1 MDLLGHQKILIL
13 KSRFFELYDIK
24 LINQEYDIIIQEAL
38 QAIKEVFGAVQVTLY
53 TSEEWDV
60 NWTIVSSTAKR
71 DYLGKTTCIKENLSL
86 ACEYKF
92 YRAPIKEDTL
102 HDYMMLALKS
112 KEKVDHILAIKI
124 KKELLLDDPNGEM
137 EISLFDMVAKEV
149 EILFRN
155 MQDMM
160 NINRDKKKYKQLFKV
175 TEKFHSSMKME
186 DVLREV
192 ISTLKEVYPSYR
204 YYLLL
209 SHDNNSPMD
218 LPVKDLE
225 YDSENTAAMEAYVT
239 GELQFENLKEVKSSV
254 IYAPLK
260 GKQGVYGV
268 LQIIVPDVIS
278 FPKNEVEFIS
288 LLANTA
294 GGALENAQ
302 LYQQSKKL
310 VTDLQLI
317 NEASDQLNSNLRLN
331 EMMTYICE
339 RISASFNA
347 KEVGFILFSLEN
359 DSTKVLLGSSS
370 FFFEPES
377 KKYIDYF
384 KEKIQIEKDS
394 LFLGDFSM
402 QIEDVRYKS
411 IMAVPMM
418 QTGVLKGFAI
428 VMHPE
433 AYHFPFDTF
442 KLLQSLIHHS
452 TLALTN
458 SLLREELEKMVV
470 TDHLTKLYS
479 RSYLDEKIQR
489 SLLEDV
495 EGTFIL
501 IDIDDFK
508 LINDT
513 YGHQI
518 GDDIIIQVANIIKE
532 NIRSSDVGSRWG
544 GEELAIYLPKVPLSF
559 GVTIA
564 ERLVKK
570 VKDNS
575 KPSVTISCGV
585 SYWNKQSNDTYNT
598 LFKRADKALYIAKET
613 GKDKVV
619 IQNTFLV
626 SE

>member
-1 MDLLGHQKILIL
+1 MDFLGHQKILIL
-13 KSRFFELYDIK
+13 KSRFFELYDTKWIDG
-24 LINQEYDIIIQEAL
+24 NYDIIIHEAL
-38 QAIKEVFGAVQVTLY
+38 QAIQEVFGAVAVTLY

-60 NWTIVSSTAKR
+60 NWTIVSSTEKM
-71 DYLGKTTCIKENLSL
+71 DCLGKTTCIKEKFSF
-86 ACEYKF
+86 ACEHKF
-92 YRAPIKEDTL
+92 YRTPIEEDSL
-102 HDYMMLALKS
+102 HDYMILALKS

-124 KKELLLDDPNGEM
+124 QKELLDDSNG
-137 EISLFDMVAKEV
+137 EISLFDMAGKEV
-149 EILFRN
+149 GIFFKN
-155 MQDMM
+155 MQNMA
-160 NINRDKKKYKQLFKV
+160 NIYKDKKKYKQLFKV
-175 TEKFHSSMKME
+175 TEKFHSSMMME

-192 ISTLKEVYPSYR
+192 IFTLKEVYPSYH

-225 YDSENTAAMEAYVT
+225 YDSENMAAMEAYVT
-239 GELQFENLKEVKSSV
+239 AEIQFENLKEEISSV

-278 FPKNEVEFIS
+278 FPQNEVEFIS

-310 VTDLQLI
+310 VADLQLI

-339 RISASFNA
+339 RISASFDA

-377 KKYIDYF
+377 IEYINYF
-384 KEKIQIEKDS
+384 KEKIQVEKDS

-402 QIEDVRYKS
+402 QLEDVKYKS

-433 AYHFPFDTF
+433 PYHFSFDTF

-489 SLLEDV
+489 SLLEDK

-544 GEELAIYLPKVPLSF
+544 GEELAIYLPKVPLSL

-570 VKDNS
+570 VRDHS

-585 SYWNKQSNDTYNT
+585 SYWNKQTNDTYNT

>member
-1 MDLLGHQKILIL
+1 MDFLGHQKILIL

-24 LINQEYDIIIQEAL
+24 LINDDYDIIIQEAL
-38 QAIKEVFGAVQVTLY
+38 QAIKEVFGAVEVTLY
-53 TSEEWDV
+53 TSEEWDL
-60 NWTIVSSTAKR
+60 NWSIVSTTASR
-71 DYLGKTTCIKENLSL
+71 DDLGKNTCIKENLQL
-86 ACEYKF
+86 ASGYKF
-92 YRAPIKEDTL
+92 FRLPITEDTI

-112 KEKVDHILAIKI
+112 KEKLDYILAIKI
-124 KKELLLDDPNGEM
+124 KKELLDEPNG

-149 EILFRN
+149 GILFRN
-155 MQDMM
+155 MQNML
-160 NINRDKKKYKQLFKV
+160 NVNRDKEKYKQLFKV

-192 ISTLKEVYPSYR
+192 IFTLKKVYPSYH

-218 LPVKDLE
+218 LPIKDLE
-225 YDSENTAAMEAYVT
+225 YDSENMAAMEAYVT
-239 GELQFENLKEVKSSV
+239 AELQFENLKEEKSSV

-268 LQIIVPDVIS
+268 LQIIVPDVSS

-347 KEVGFILFSLEN
+347 KEVGFILFSIEN
-359 DSTKVLLGSSS
+359 DSTKVLQGSSS

-377 KKYIDYF
+377 KNYIDYF
-384 KEKIQIEKDS
+384 KEKIQMEKDS

-402 QIEDVRYKS
+402 QLEDVRYKS
-411 IMAVPMM
+411 VMAVPMM
-418 QTGVLKGFAI
+418 QTGILKGFAI
-428 VMHPE
+428 VMHPD
-433 AYHFPFDTF
+433 AYHFSFDTF

-470 TDHLTKLYS
+470 TDHLTKLFS

-489 SLLEDV
+489 SLIEDK

-544 GEELAIYLPKVPLSF
+544 GEELAIYLPKVTLSL

-570 VKDNS
+570 VRDYS

-585 SYWNKQSNDTYNT
+585 SYWNKQTNDTYNT

-619 IQNTFLV
+619 IQNTLFV

>member
-1 MDLLGHQKILIL
+1 MDFLGHQKILIL
-13 KSRFFELYDIK
+13 KSRFFELYDTK
-24 LINQEYDIIIQEAL
+24 LINENYEIIIQEAL
-38 QAIKEVFGAVQVTLY
+38 QVIQEVFDANEVTLY
-53 TSEEWDV
+53 TSEEWDL
-60 NWTIVSSTAKR
+60 NWTIVSSTEKKEC
-71 DYLGKTTCIKENLSL
+71 LGKNTCVKDNFSF
-86 ACEYKF
+86 ACEHHF
-92 YRAPIKEDTL
+92 YRSSIKGDPL

-124 KKELLLDDPNGEM
+124 QKELLDNPNGET
-137 EISLFDMVAKEV
+137 SLFDVVGKEV
-149 EILFRN
+149 GIFFRN
-155 MQDMM
+155 MQ
-160 NINRDKKKYKQLFKV
+160 NIVDTDKDKRKYKQLFKV

-192 ISTLKEVYPSYR
+192 IFTLKEVYPSYY

-225 YDSENTAAMEAYVT
+225 YDSENMAAMEAYVT
-239 GELQFENLKEVKSSV
+239 AELQFENLKEEKSSV

-278 FPKNEVEFIS
+278 FPRNEVEFIS

-310 VTDLQLI
+310 VADLQLI

-339 RISASFNA
+339 RISASFDA

-377 KKYIDYF
+377 IKYIDYF
-384 KEKIQIEKDS
+384 KKKIQIEKDS

-402 QIEDVRYKS
+402 QLEDVQYKS

-433 AYHFPFDTF
+433 EYHFSFDTF

-489 SLLEDV
+489 SLLDDK

-518 GDDIIIQVANIIKE
+518 GDEIIIQVANIVKE

-544 GEELAIYLPKVPLSF
+544 GEELAIYLPKVPLSL

-570 VKDNS
+570 VRNHS

-585 SYWNKQSNDTYNT
+585 SYWNKQSEDTYNT
-598 LFKRADKALYIAKET
+598 IFKRADKALYIAKET

-619 IQNTFLV
+619 IQNTLLV

>member
-1 MDLLGHQKILIL
+1 MDFLGHQKILIL

-24 LINQEYDIIIQEAL
+24 LINDDYDIIIQEAL
-38 QAIKEVFGAVQVTLY
+38 QAIKEVFGAVEVTLY
-53 TSEEWDV
+53 TSEEWDL
-60 NWTIVSSTAKR
+60 NWSIVSTTASR
-71 DYLGKTTCIKENLSL
+71 DDLGKNTCIKENLQL
-86 ACEYKF
+86 ASGYKF
-92 YRAPIKEDTL
+92 FRLPITEDTI

-112 KEKVDHILAIKI
+112 KEKLDYILAIKI
-124 KKELLLDDPNGEM
+124 KKELLDEPNG

-149 EILFRN
+149 GILFRN
-155 MQDMM
+155 MQNML
-160 NINRDKKKYKQLFKV
+160 NVNRDKKKYKQLFKV

-192 ISTLKEVYPSYR
+192 IFTLKKVYPSYH

-218 LPVKDLE
+218 LPIKDLE
-225 YDSENTAAMEAYVT
+225 YDSENMAAMEAYVT
-239 GELQFENLKEVKSSV
+239 AELQFENLKEEKSSV

-268 LQIIVPDVIS
+268 LQIIVPDVSS

-347 KEVGFILFSLEN
+347 KEVGFILFSIEN
-359 DSTKVLLGSSS
+359 DSTKVLQGSSS

-377 KKYIDYF
+377 KNYIDYF
-384 KEKIQIEKDS
+384 KEKIQMEKDS

-402 QIEDVRYKS
+402 QLEDVRYKS
-411 IMAVPMM
+411 VMAVPMM
-418 QTGVLKGFAI
+418 QTGILKGFAI
-428 VMHPE
+428 VMHPD
-433 AYHFPFDTF
+433 AYHFSFDTF

-470 TDHLTKLYS
+470 TDHLTKLFS

-489 SLLEDV
+489 SLIEDK

-544 GEELAIYLPKVPLSF
+544 GEELAIYLPKVTLSL

-570 VKDNS
+570 VRDYS

-585 SYWNKQSNDTYNT
+585 SYWNKQTNDTYNT

-619 IQNTFLV
+619 IQNTLLV

>member
-1 MDLLGHQKILIL
+1 MDFLGHQKILIL

-24 LINQEYDIIIQEAL
+24 LINDDYDIIIQEAL
-38 QAIKEVFGAVQVTLY
+38 QAIKEVFGAVEVTLY
-53 TSEEWDV
+53 TSEEWDL
-60 NWTIVSSTAKR
+60 NWSIVSTTASR
-71 DYLGKTTCIKENLSL
+71 DDLGKNTCIKENLQL
-86 ACEYKF
+86 ASGYKF
-92 YRAPIKEDTL
+92 FRLPITEDTI

-112 KEKVDHILAIKI
+112 KEKLDYILAIKI
-124 KKELLLDDPNGEM
+124 KKELLDEPNG

-149 EILFRN
+149 GILFRN
-155 MQDMM
+155 MQNML
-160 NINRDKKKYKQLFKV
+160 NVNRDKKKYKQLFKV

-192 ISTLKEVYPSYR
+192 IFTLKKVYPSYH

-218 LPVKDLE
+218 LPIKDLE
-225 YDSENTAAMEAYVT
+225 YDSENMAAMEAYVT
-239 GELQFENLKEVKSSV
+239 AELQFENLKEEKSSV

-268 LQIIVPDVIS
+268 LQIIVPDVSS

-347 KEVGFILFSLEN
+347 KEVGFILFSIEN
-359 DSTKVLLGSSS
+359 DSTKVLQGSSS

-377 KKYIDYF
+377 KNYIDYF
-384 KEKIQIEKDS
+384 KEKIQMEKDS

-402 QIEDVRYKS
+402 QLEDVRYKS
-411 IMAVPMM
+411 VMAVPMM

-428 VMHPE
+428 VMHPD
-433 AYHFPFDTF
+433 AYHFSFDTF

-470 TDHLTKLYS
+470 TDHLTKLFS

-489 SLLEDV
+489 SLIEDK

-544 GEELAIYLPKVPLSF
+544 GEELAIYLPKVTLSL

-570 VKDNS
+570 VRDYS

-585 SYWNKQSNDTYNT
+585 SYWNKQTNDTYNS

-619 IQNTFLV
+619 IQNTLLV

>member
-1 MDLLGHQKILIL
+1 MDFLGHQKILML
-13 KSRFFELYDIK
+13 KSRFFDLYNTKVIHEN
-24 LINQEYDIIIQEAL
+24 IGIITQAALEA
-38 QAIKEVFGAVQVTLY
+38 IREVFGAVEVTLY
-53 TSEEWDV
+53 TNEEWDV
-60 NWTIVSSTAKR
+60 NWKIVSSTVLKNCEDKAVCLNE
-71 DYLGKTTCIKENLSL
+71 DISFL
-86 ACEYKF
+86 CEYKF
-92 YRAPIKEDTL
+92 SRTSIKDDL
-102 HDYMMLALKS
+102 AHDYMLLALNNKK
-112 KEKVDHILAIKI
+112 KEKVDYILAIKM
-124 KKELLLDDPNGEM
+124 KKEILDDPNEESFLLEM
-137 EISLFDMVAKEV
+137 AGKEV
-149 EILFRN
+149 GSFFAN
-155 MQDMM
+155 MQ
-160 NINRDKKKYKQLFKV
+160 NIADAMKEKKKYKQLFKV
-175 TEKFHSSMKME
+175 TEKFHSSMMME

-192 ISTLKEVYPSYR
+192 IFTLKEVYPFYH
-204 YYLLL
+204 YFLLL
-209 SHDNNSPMD
+209 SHDNNSPTD

-225 YDSENTAAMEAYVT
+225 YDGENMAAMEAYVT
-239 GELQFENLKEVKSSV
+239 AELQFENLKEEKSSV

-268 LQIIVPDVIS
+268 LQIIVPNAIS

-317 NEASDQLNSNLRLN
+317 NEASHQLNSNLRLN
-331 EMMTYICE
+331 EIMTYICE
-339 RISASFNA
+339 RISASFDA
-347 KEVGFILFSLEN
+347 QEVGFILFSLEN
-359 DSTKVLLGSSS
+359 NSTKVLSGSSS
-370 FFFEPES
+370 FFFNQES
-377 KKYIDYF
+377 QQYIKYV

-402 QIEDVRYKS
+402 QLEGARYKS

-418 QTGVLKGFAI
+418 QTGVLKGVAI
-428 VMHPE
+428 VMHPS
-433 AYHFPFDTF
+433 AYHFSFDTF

-452 TLALTN
+452 TLVLTN

-479 RSYLDEKIQR
+479 RNYLDEKIQM
-489 SLLEDV
+489 SLREDK

-518 GDDIIIQVANIIKE
+518 GDDIIIQVANIIKD
-532 NIRSSDVGSRWG
+532 NIRSSDIGSRWG
-544 GEELAIYLPKVPLSF
+544 GEELAIYLPRVPLSL

-570 VKDNS
+570 VRGNS
-575 KPSVTISCGV
+575 KPAVTISCGV

-598 LFKRADKALYIAKET
+598 LFKHADKALYTAKET
-613 GKDKVV
+613 GKDKVI
-619 IQNTFLV
+619 IQNTLLI
-626 SE
+626 

>member
-1 MDLLGHQKILIL
+1 MNFLGHQKILIL
-13 KSRFFELYDIK
+13 KSRFFELYDTK
-24 LINQEYDIIIQEAL
+24 LINENYEIIIQEAL
-38 QAIKEVFGAVQVTLY
+38 QAIQEVFGADEVTLY

-60 NWTIVSSTAKR
+60 NWTIVSSTEKR
-71 DYLGKTTCIKENLSL
+71 EYLGKNTCVKDNFSFT
-86 ACEYKF
+86 CEHQF
-92 YRAPIKEDTL
+92 YRSPIKEDAL

-124 KKELLLDDPNGEM
+124 KKELLDDPNGENA
-137 EISLFDMVAKEV
+137 LFDIVGKEV
-149 EILFRN
+149 GIFFRN
-155 MQDMM
+155 MQNIV
-160 NINRDKKKYKQLFKV
+160 NINKDKKKYKQLFKV
-175 TEKFHSSMKME
+175 TEKFHSSMMME

-192 ISTLKEVYPSYR
+192 IFTLKEVYPSYH

-225 YDSENTAAMEAYVT
+225 YDSENMAAMEAYVT
-239 GELQFENLKEVKSSV
+239 SELQFENVKEEKKSV

-310 VTDLQLI
+310 VADLQLI

-339 RISASFNA
+339 RISASFDA

-359 DSTKVLLGSSS
+359 DSPKVLLGSSS

-377 KKYIDYF
+377 MEYIDYF
-384 KEKIQIEKDS
+384 KKKIQIEKDS

-402 QIEDVRYKS
+402 QLEEMQYKS

-433 AYHFPFDTF
+433 AYHFSFDTF

-479 RSYLDEKIQR
+479 RNYLDEKIQR
-489 SLLEDV
+489 SLLEDK

-544 GEELAIYLPKVPLSF
+544 GEELAIYLPKVPLSL

-570 VKDNS
+570 VRDHS

-585 SYWNKQSNDTYNT
+585 SYWNKQSDDTYNT
-598 LFKRADKALYIAKET
+598 IFKRADKALYIAKET

-619 IQNTFLV
+619 IQNTLLV

>member
-1 MDLLGHQKILIL
+1 MDFLGHQKILIL
-13 KSRFFELYDIK
+13 KSRFFELYDTN
-24 LINQEYDIIIQEAL
+24 LINENYDIIIHEAL
-38 QAIKEVFGAVQVTLY
+38 KAIQEVFDAAEVTLY

-60 NWTIVSSTAKR
+60 SWTIVSSTEKKDR
-71 DYLGKTTCIKENLSL
+71 IGKTISLMEDVSL
-86 ACEYKF
+86 ACEHKF
-92 YRAPIKEDTL
+92 CRSPIKDDSV
-102 HDYMMLALKS
+102 HDYMMLALKG

-124 KKELLLDDPNGEM
+124 QKKLWDNPIEEN
-137 EISLFDMVAKEV
+137 SLFDDVGKEV
-149 EILFRN
+149 GIFFRN
-155 MQDMM
+155 MQKMVD
-160 NINRDKKKYKQLFKV
+160 ITKDKKKYKQLFKV
-175 TEKFHSSMKME
+175 TEKFHSSMMME

-192 ISTLKEVYPSYR
+192 IFTLKEVYPSYH

-225 YDSENTAAMEAYVT
+225 YDSENMAAMEAYVT
-239 GELQFENLKEVKSSV
+239 AKLQFENLKEEKNSV

-268 LQIIVPDVIS
+268 LQIIVPGVIS

-310 VTDLQLI
+310 VADLQLI
-317 NEASDQLNSNLRLN
+317 NEASHQLNSNLRLN

-339 RISASFNA
+339 RISASFDA

-359 DSTKVLLGSSS
+359 NSTTVLLGSSS
-370 FFFEPES
+370 FFFEHES
-377 KKYIDYF
+377 RQYIDYF

-402 QIEDVRYKS
+402 QLEGTQYKS

-418 QTGVLKGFAI
+418 QTGILKGFAI
-428 VMHPE
+428 VMHPD
-433 AYHFPFDTF
+433 AYHFSFDTF

-489 SLLEDV
+489 SLMEDK

-518 GDDIIIQVANIIKE
+518 GDDIIIQVANIIKD

-544 GEELAIYLPKVPLSF
+544 GEELAIYLPKVPLSL

-570 VKDNS
+570 VRENS
-575 KPSVTISCGV
+575 RPSVTISCGV
-585 SYWNKQSNDTYNT
+585 SYWNKLSEDTYNT

-613 GKDKVV
+613 GKDKVI
-619 IQNTFLV
+619 IQNTLLV

>member
-1 MDLLGHQKILIL
+1 MDFLGHQKILIL

-24 LINQEYDIIIQEAL
+24 LINDDYDIIIQEAL
-38 QAIKEVFGAVQVTLY
+38 QAIKEVFGAVEVTLY
-53 TSEEWDV
+53 TSEDWDL
-60 NWTIVSSTAKR
+60 NWSIVSTTASR
-71 DYLGKTTCIKENLSL
+71 DDLGKNTCIKENLLL
-86 ACEYKF
+86 ASGYKF
-92 YRAPIKEDTL
+92 FRLPIMEDTI

-112 KEKVDHILAIKI
+112 KEKVDYILAIKI
-124 KKELLLDDPNGEM
+124 KKELLDEPNG

-149 EILFRN
+149 GILFRN
-155 MQDMM
+155 MQNML
-160 NINRDKKKYKQLFKV
+160 NVNRDKKKYKQLFKV

-192 ISTLKEVYPSYR
+192 IFTLKKVYPSYH

-218 LPVKDLE
+218 LPIKDLE
-225 YDSENTAAMEAYVT
+225 YDSENMAAMEAYVT
-239 GELQFENLKEVKSSV
+239 AELQFENLKEEKSSV

-268 LQIIVPDVIS
+268 LQIIVPDVSS

-347 KEVGFILFSLEN
+347 KEVGFILFSIEN
-359 DSTKVLLGSSS
+359 DSTKVLQGSSS

-377 KKYIDYF
+377 KNYIDYF
-384 KEKIQIEKDS
+384 KEKIQMEKDS

-402 QIEDVRYKS
+402 QLEDVRYKS
-411 IMAVPMM
+411 VMAVPMM

-428 VMHPE
+428 VMHPD
-433 AYHFPFDTF
+433 AYHFSFDTF

-470 TDHLTKLYS
+470 TDHLTKLFS

-489 SLLEDV
+489 SLIEDK

-544 GEELAIYLPKVPLSF
+544 GEELAIYLPKVTLSL

-570 VKDNS
+570 VRDYS

-585 SYWNKQSNDTYNT
+585 SYWNKQTNDTYNT

-619 IQNTFLV
+619 IQNTLLV

>member
-1 MDLLGHQKILIL
+1 MDFLGHQKILIL

-24 LINQEYDIIIQEAL
+24 LINDDYDIIIQEAL
-38 QAIKEVFGAVQVTLY
+38 QAIKEVFGAVEVTLY
-53 TSEEWDV
+53 TSEEWDL
-60 NWTIVSSTAKR
+60 NWSIVSTTASR
-71 DYLGKTTCIKENLSL
+71 DDLGKNTCIKENLQL
-86 ACEYKF
+86 ASGYKF
-92 YRAPIKEDTL
+92 FRLPITEDTI

-112 KEKVDHILAIKI
+112 KEKLDYILAIKI
-124 KKELLLDDPNGEM
+124 KKELLDEPNG

-149 EILFRN
+149 GILFRN
-155 MQDMM
+155 MQNML
-160 NINRDKKKYKQLFKV
+160 NVNRDKKKYKQLFKV

-192 ISTLKEVYPSYR
+192 IFTLKKVYPSYH

-225 YDSENTAAMEAYVT
+225 YDSENMAAMEAYVT
-239 GELQFENLKEVKSSV
+239 AELQFENLKEEKSSV

-268 LQIIVPDVIS
+268 LQIIVPDVSS

-347 KEVGFILFSLEN
+347 KEVGFILFSIEN
-359 DSTKVLLGSSS
+359 DSTKVLQGSSS

-377 KKYIDYF
+377 KNYIDYF
-384 KEKIQIEKDS
+384 KEKIQMEKDS

-402 QIEDVRYKS
+402 QLEDVRYKS
-411 IMAVPMM
+411 VMAVPMM
-418 QTGVLKGFAI
+418 QTGILKGFAI
-428 VMHPE
+428 VMHPD
-433 AYHFPFDTF
+433 AYHFSFDTF

-470 TDHLTKLYS
+470 TDHLTKLFS

-489 SLLEDV
+489 SLIEDK

-544 GEELAIYLPKVPLSF
+544 GEELAIYLPKVTLSL

-570 VKDNS
+570 VRDYS

-585 SYWNKQSNDTYNT
+585 SYWNKQTNDTYNT

-619 IQNTFLV
+619 IQNTLLV

>member
-1 MDLLGHQKILIL
+1 MDFLGHQKILML
-13 KSRFFELYDIK
+13 KSRFFDLYDTKVIHEN
-24 LINQEYDIIIQEAL
+24 LGIITQAALEAIQEA
-38 QAIKEVFGAVQVTLY
+38 FGAVEVTLY
-53 TSEEWDV
+53 TNEEWDR
-60 NWTIVSSTAKR
+60 NWTIVSSTELK
-71 DYLGKTTCIKENLSL
+71 DCKDKPVFLKEDISFL
-86 ACEYKF
+86 CEYQF
-92 YRAPIKEDTL
+92 YRTSIKDDSV
-102 HDYMMLALKS
+102 HDYMLLALKNKD
-112 KEKVDHILAIKI
+112 KEKVNHILAIKM
-124 KKELLLDDPNGEM
+124 KKELLTDSNGANY
-137 EISLFDMVAKEV
+137 LFDTAGKDVGIFFTNLQNSVHTMKEK
-149 EILFRN
+149 
-155 MQDMM
+155 M
-160 NINRDKKKYKQLFKV
+160 KYKQLFKV
-175 TEKFHSSMKME
+175 TEKFHSSMMME

-192 ISTLKEVYPSYR
+192 IFTLKEVYPFYH
-204 YYLLL
+204 YFLLL
-209 SHDNNSPMD
+209 SHDNNSPTD

-225 YDSENTAAMEAYVT
+225 YDGENMAAMEAYVT
-239 GELQFENLKEVKSSV
+239 AELQFESLKEEKSSV

-268 LQIIVPDVIS
+268 LQIIVPNAIS

-317 NEASDQLNSNLRLN
+317 NEASHRLNSNLRLN

-339 RISASFNA
+339 RISASFDA

-359 DSTKVLLGSSS
+359 NSTKVLSGSSS
-370 FFFEPES
+370 FFFNQES
-377 KKYIDYF
+377 QQYIEYV
-384 KEKIQIEKDS
+384 KERIQIEKDS

-402 QIEDVRYKS
+402 QLEGARYKS

-418 QTGVLKGFAI
+418 QTDVLKGFAI
-428 VMHPE
+428 VMHSS
-433 AYHFPFDTF
+433 AYHFSFDTF

-479 RSYLDEKIQR
+479 RNYLDENIQM
-489 SLLEDV
+489 SLLEDK

-518 GDDIIIQVANIIKE
+518 GDDIIIQVANIIQD
-532 NIRSSDVGSRWG
+532 NIRSSDIGSRWG
-544 GEELAIYLPKVPLSF
+544 GEELAIYLPRVPLSL

-564 ERLVKK
+564 ERLVKN
-570 VKDNS
+570 VRENS
-575 KPSVTISCGV
+575 KPAVTISCGV

-598 LFKRADKALYIAKET
+598 LFKRADKALYMAKET
-613 GKDKVV
+613 GKDKVI
-619 IQNTFLV
+619 IQNTLLI

>member
-1 MDLLGHQKILIL
+1 MDFLGHQKILIL

-24 LINQEYDIIIQEAL
+24 LINDDYDIIIQEAL
-38 QAIKEVFGAVQVTLY
+38 QAIKEVFGAVEVTLY
-53 TSEEWDV
+53 TSEEWDL
-60 NWTIVSSTAKR
+60 NWSIVSTTASR
-71 DYLGKTTCIKENLSL
+71 DDLGKNTCIKENLQL
-86 ACEYKF
+86 ASGYKF
-92 YRAPIKEDTL
+92 FRLPITEDTI

-112 KEKVDHILAIKI
+112 KEKLDYILAIKI
-124 KKELLLDDPNGEM
+124 KKELLDEPNG

-149 EILFRN
+149 GILFRN
-155 MQDMM
+155 MQNML
-160 NINRDKKKYKQLFKV
+160 NVNRDKKKYKQLFKV

-192 ISTLKEVYPSYR
+192 IFTLKKVYPSYH

-218 LPVKDLE
+218 LPIKDLE
-225 YDSENTAAMEAYVT
+225 YDSENMAAMEAYVT
-239 GELQFENLKEVKSSV
+239 AELQFENLKEEKSSV

-268 LQIIVPDVIS
+268 LQIIVPDVSS

-347 KEVGFILFSLEN
+347 KEVGFILFSIEN
-359 DSTKVLLGSSS
+359 DSTKVLQGSSS

-377 KKYIDYF
+377 KNYIDYF
-384 KEKIQIEKDS
+384 KEKIQMEKDS

-402 QIEDVRYKS
+402 QLEDVRYKS
-411 IMAVPMM
+411 VMAVPMM

-428 VMHPE
+428 VMHPD
-433 AYHFPFDTF
+433 AYHFSFDTF

-470 TDHLTKLYS
+470 TDHLTKLFS

-489 SLLEDV
+489 SLIEDK

-544 GEELAIYLPKVPLSF
+544 GEELAIYLPKVTLSL

-570 VKDNS
+570 VRDYS

-585 SYWNKQSNDTYNT
+585 SYWNKQTNDTYNT

-619 IQNTFLV
+619 IQNTLLV

>member
-1 MDLLGHQKILIL
+1 MDFLGHQKILIL
-13 KSRFFELYDIK
+13 KSRFFELYDTK
-24 LINQEYDIIIQEAL
+24 LINENYDIIIQEAL
-38 QAIKEVFGAVQVTLY
+38 RLIQEVFNADEVTLY

-60 NWTIVSSTAKR
+60 NWTIVSSTEKR
-71 DYLGKTTCIKENLSL
+71 ECLGKNTCVKDNFSFS
-86 ACEYKF
+86 CEHHF
-92 YRAPIKEDTL
+92 YRSSIKEDSL

-112 KEKVDHILAIKI
+112 KDKVDHILAIKM
-124 KKELLLDDPNGEM
+124 KKELLDDPNGEN
-137 EISLFDMVAKEV
+137 SLFDVVGREV
-149 EILFRN
+149 GVFFRN
-155 MQDMM
+155 MQ
-160 NINRDKKKYKQLFKV
+160 NIVNTEKDKRKYKQLFKV

-192 ISTLKEVYPSYR
+192 ISTLNEVYPFYY

-225 YDSENTAAMEAYVT
+225 YDSENMAAMEAYVT
-239 GELQFENLKEVKSSV
+239 AELQFENLKEEKSAV

-278 FPKNEVEFIS
+278 FPRNEVEFIS

-317 NEASDQLNSNLRLN
+317 NETADQLNSNLRLN
-331 EMMTYICE
+331 EMMSYICE
-339 RISASFNA
+339 RISASFDA

-377 KKYIDYF
+377 IEYIDYF
-384 KEKIQIEKDS
+384 KKKIQIEKDS

-402 QIEDVRYKS
+402 QLEDVQYKS

-433 AYHFPFDTF
+433 AYHFSFDTF

-489 SLLEDV
+489 SLLEDK

-518 GDDIIIQVANIIKE
+518 GDEIIIQVANIVKE

-544 GEELAIYLPKVPLSF
+544 GEELAIYLPKVPLSL
-559 GVTIA
+559 GVAIA

-570 VKDNS
+570 VRNQS

-585 SYWNKQSNDTYNT
+585 SYWNKQSNDTYKT
-598 LFKRADKALYIAKET
+598 IFKRADKALYIAKET

-619 IQNTFLV
+619 IQNTLLV

>member
-1 MDLLGHQKILIL
+1 MNFLGHQKILIL
-13 KSRFFELYDIK
+13 KSRFFELYDTK
-24 LINQEYDIIIQEAL
+24 LINENYEIIIQEAL
-38 QAIKEVFGAVQVTLY
+38 QAIQEVFGADEVTLY

-60 NWTIVSSTAKR
+60 NWTIVSSTEKR
-71 DYLGKTTCIKENLSL
+71 EYLGKNTCVKDNFSFT
-86 ACEYKF
+86 CEHQF
-92 YRAPIKEDTL
+92 YRSPIKEDAL

-124 KKELLLDDPNGEM
+124 KKELLDDPNGENA
-137 EISLFDMVAKEV
+137 LFDIVGKEV
-149 EILFRN
+149 GIFFRN
-155 MQDMM
+155 MQNIM
-160 NINRDKKKYKQLFKV
+160 NINKDKKKYKQLFKV
-175 TEKFHSSMKME
+175 TEKFHSSMMME

-192 ISTLKEVYPSYR
+192 IFTLKEVYPSYH

-225 YDSENTAAMEAYVT
+225 YDSENMAAMEAYVT
-239 GELQFENLKEVKSSV
+239 SELQFENVKEEKKSV

-310 VTDLQLI
+310 VADLQLI

-339 RISASFNA
+339 RISASFDA

-359 DSTKVLLGSSS
+359 DSPKVLLGSSS

-377 KKYIDYF
+377 MEYIDYF
-384 KEKIQIEKDS
+384 KKKIQIEKDS

-402 QIEDVRYKS
+402 QLEEMQYKS

-433 AYHFPFDTF
+433 AYHFSFDTF

-479 RSYLDEKIQR
+479 RNYLDEKIQR
-489 SLLEDV
+489 SLLEDK

-544 GEELAIYLPKVPLSF
+544 GEELAIYLPKVPLSL

-570 VKDNS
+570 VRNHS

-585 SYWNKQSNDTYNT
+585 SYWNKQSDDTYNT
-598 LFKRADKALYIAKET
+598 IFKRADKALYIAKET

-619 IQNTFLV
+619 IQNTLLV